1 MESNKIIQKNLFKNR
16 YRLKDFKTKLM
27 VIKGEMLEEG
37 MDWAVETGIYTLLYT
52 KLIGSKDLTT
62 YFREIYSILCD
73 SLYGENI

>member
-62 YFREIYSILCD
+62 
-73 SLYGENI
+73 